1 MQYPLLYL
9 LIINA
14 LGLILMRID
23 KKKAQLGRW
32 RIRESTLVTVAALG
46 GSIGTMLGMN
56 LFRHKTKHLKFSL
69 GLPVILVLQ
78 IMIAVILLIAKK

>member
-1 MQYPLLYL
+1 MRYLLLYL
-9 LIINA
+9 LLINA

-32 RIRESTLVTVAALG
+32 RIRESTLLTVAALG

-56 LFRHKTKHLKFSL
+56 LFRHKTKHLRFSL
-69 GLPVILVLQ
+69 GVPVILVLQ
-78 IMIAVILLIAKK
+78 IMGAVILLSVKK

>member
-1 MQYPLLYL
+1 MQYLLLYL

-32 RIRESTLVTVAALG
+32 RIPESTLMAVTVLG
-46 GSIGTMLGMN
+46 GSMGTMLGMN
-56 LFRHKTKHLKFSL
+56 LFRHKTKHPKFSL
-69 GLPVILVLQ
+69 GIPVILVLQ
-78 IMIAVILLIAKK
+78 VMIAVILLIIRK

>member
-1 MQYPLLYL
+1 MQFLLLYL

-32 RIRESTLVTVAALG
+32 RIRESTLLTLAALG
-46 GSIGTMLGMN
+46 GSVGTILGMN

>member
-1 MQYPLLYL
+1 MRYLLLYL
-9 LIINA
+9 LLINA

-32 RIRESTLVTVAALG
+32 RIRESTLLTVAALG
-46 GSIGTMLGMN
+46 GSVGTMRGMN

-69 GLPVILVLQ
+69 GVPVILVLQ
-78 IMIAVILLIAKK
+78 IIGAVILLSIKK

>member
-1 MQYPLLYL
+1 MRYLLLYL
-9 LIINA
+9 LLINA

-32 RIRESTLVTVAALG
+32 RIRESTLLTVAALG

-56 LFRHKTKHLKFSL
+56 LFRHKTKHLRFSL
-69 GLPVILVLQ
+69 GVPVILILQ
-78 IMIAVILLIAKK
+78 IMGAVILLSIKK